1 MKQRST
7 RKPYW
12 EMTKAELAEA
22 TAEFDQEFIGDT
34 FHELSPE
41 DMAQWERAR
50 RKRGR
55 PVRGRGAQTIAV
67 SLERGL
73 LARSDRLAKRLGVTR
88 SALIAQGLETVLD
101 HRHGKE

>member
-1 MKQRST
+1 MKHQKPS
-7 RKPYW
+7 KPYW
-12 EMTKAELAEA
+12 EMTKAELAAA

-55 PVRGRGAQTIAV
+55 PVKGRGAQMIAV

-73 LARSDRLAKRLGVTR
+73 LARSDRHARKLGLTR
-88 SALIAQGLETVLD
+88 SALIARGLEAVLN
-101 HRHGKE
+101 HRHKE